1 MSDEHQQ
8 MIFRENRI
16 RLQLKEELET
26 ELGIQERKI
35 EEQKTE
41 SRLIQELEEELSIL
55 KENKDQV
62 QLSIEQEL
70 EELFQKIYSRYR

>member
-1 MSDEHQQ
+1 MSNEHQR

-41 SRLIQELEEELSIL
+41 SRLIQELEEEVSIL
-55 KENKDQV
+55 KENKDQAK
-62 QLSIEQEL
+62 LSIEQEL
-70 EELFQKIYSRYR
+70 EELFQKIYSWYR

>member
-1 MSDEHQQ
+1 MSNEHQR

>member
-1 MSDEHQQ
+1 MSNEHQR

-41 SRLIQELEEELSIL
+41 SSTTFNRTGIGRIVPEDIFE
-55 KENKDQV
+55 V
-62 QLSIEQEL
+62 
-70 EELFQKIYSRYR
+70 